1 MNKSTLRPS
10 DLKPG
15 DRIGIVAPA
24 RKVSREEMA
33 PAISILKE
41 WGYEPVEG
49 PNLYGEHDQFS
60 GTDEERK
67 ADFQQMLDD
76 VSVRA
81 ILCARGGYG
90 SVRLID
96 QLDFS
101 SFRKNP
107 KWIVGYSDIT
117 VFHSHISRHYGIRTL
132 HAAMPINFPADL
144 KINDSLQSL
153 KDILEG
159 GNPEYKI
166 PPHPFNRAG
175 IAEGQLCGGNLSM
188 LYSLNGTAS
197 DIDTEGKILFLE
209 DLDEYLY
216 HIDRM
221 MMNLKRSGKLQ
232 GLSGLV
238 IGGMNDMNDN
248 SVPFGKTAYEIIAET
263 VSSYNFPVIFN
274 FKSGHIFE
282 NLALIIGGHVH
293 LEAGASCTLKFIE
306 PMV

>member
-24 RKVSREEMA
+24 RKVSRKEMA
-33 PAISILKE
+33 PAINILKE

-101 SFRKNP
+101 LFQKHP

-117 VFHSHISRHYGIRTL
+117 VFHSHINRHYGISTL

-144 KINDSLQSL
+144 RMNDSLQSL
-153 KDILEG
+153 KDVLEG
-159 GNPEYKI
+159 ENPEYKI

-188 LYSLNGTAS
+188 LYSLIGTAS

-221 MMNLKRSGKLQ
+221 MMNLKRSEKLQ
-232 GLSGLV
+232 KLSGLV
-238 IGGMNDMNDN
+238 VGGMNDMNDN
-248 SVPFGKTAYEIIAET
+248 TVPFGKNAYEIIAET
-263 VSSYNFPVIFN
+263 VSPYNFPVIFN

-293 LEAGASCTLKFIE
+293 LEAGASCTLKFID
-306 PMV
+306 